1 VNISITGTRIV
12 FPHVQ
17 LSTIAPGVFFEQSKS
32 CFAANIILVLE
43 KKISNVGFRI
53 KQINSIFF

>member
-1 VNISITGTRIV
+1 MGEK
-12 FPHVQ
+12 
-17 LSTIAPGVFFEQSKS
+17 TILVPVIEICTNKE
-32 CFAANIILVLE
+32 VLE